1 MLNYYRAL
9 SRETPRGAERRIRT
23 VHAPTR
29 VIWGERDRY
38 LGPELAE
45 PHRADVPNLERVIR
59 LDTSH
64 WVQHEAPDEVA
75 ALLVEFF
82 SLT

>member
-1 MLNYYRAL
+1 MIDTK
-9 SRETPRGAERRIRT
+9 S
-23 VHAPTR
+23 APS
-29 VIWGERDRY
+29 
-38 LGPELAE
+38 E
-45 PHRADVPNLERVIR
+45 PSVPNLERVIY

-75 ALLVEFF
+75 ALLAEFF